1 MIILR
6 LKVSPPPPPA
16 CGIKDARGW
25 TLVSACRCLAWNNA
39 GSSLVAREAKRNSVE
54 VFEDTVGKRLTIG
67 ALGLVPTNVESRD
80 CIEPDKN
87 GIE

>member
-1 MIILR
+1 M
-6 LKVSPPPPPA
+6 
-16 CGIKDARGW
+16 
-25 TLVSACRCLAWNNA
+25 
-39 GSSLVAREAKRNSVE
+39 E